1 MNNDAKTRFKST
13 SEACGWATRYASGP
27 FVAFIWDGKT
37 MSLSNWMGGDIGHG
51 VIHPKEKL

>member
-1 MNNDAKTRFKST
+1 MMRKHASNPPVKPADGPRGTRVVL
-13 SEACGWATRYASGP
+13 